1 MRPPDC
7 PRHRRLVL
15 DLALGRLDGARAVAA
30 EAARIGCP
38 ICGAWWSEC
47 FAGTE
52 ARLVDDAVEKA
63 FVEFHAPSGTARR
76 ALVAVAAI
84 LVLAAGLGLLWLVQR
99 SAPSTLR
106 PTPGE
111 VVERLYGGDTAA
123 TTDLTGDGRVDA
135 GDLAAALRASRVGR

>member
-7 PRHRRLVL
+7 PGHGKLVL
-15 DLALGRLDGARAVAA
+15 DLALGRLEGARALDA

-38 ICGAWWSEC
+38 SCGVWWSEC
-47 FAGTE
+47 LAGTE

-76 ALVAVAAI
+76 AVVAAAAI

-99 SAPSTLR
+99 GAPSTPR

-111 VVERLYGGDTAA
+111 VVEWLYAGDRGDA
-123 TTDLTGDGRVDA
+123 TDLTGDGRVDA
-135 GDLAAALRASRVGR
+135 GDLAAALRAPHGGP